1 MLPVVR
7 RSLADVVVTL
17 GVVFGLF
24 TPVTIA
30 NSLFKVPE
38 VTGRVV
44 FMPVATANSLVKV
57 LEATGIIA
65 AIISALAVGL
75 KPKTLQM
82 FAMAPKV
89 AERDEHA
96 PNEPRG
102 LVTDLAGSR
111 YLCKPDRRT
120 R

>member
-1 MLPVVR
+1 M
-7 RSLADVVVTL
+7 
-17 GVVFGLF
+17 F

-44 FMPVATANSLVKV
+44 FTPVATANSLVKV
-57 LEATGIIA
+57 LEATGIIDGEGTPRMETVPAKSIVEA